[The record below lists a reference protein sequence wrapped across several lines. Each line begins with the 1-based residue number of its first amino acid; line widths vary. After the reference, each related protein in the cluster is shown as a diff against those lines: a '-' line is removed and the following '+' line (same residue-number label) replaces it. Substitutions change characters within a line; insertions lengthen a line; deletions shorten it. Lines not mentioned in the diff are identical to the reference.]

1 MQTQL
6 AQEVIWKEESRI
18 IESGIP
24 APTADWHSEVSRTP
38 SSSQSKE
45 RKEECRGKATPE
57 SKDNATL
64 ITGASVHSTKV
75 CCTWIAS
82 LRADNK
88 SRTSIS

>member
-45 RKEECRGKATPE
+45 RKEECRGLAALE
-57 SKDNATL
+57 SKEQRYPHHRSL
-64 ITGASVHSTKV
+64 GFIYQSVLHTDSST
-75 CCTWIAS
+75 S
-82 LRADNK
+82 
-88 SRTSIS
+88 S